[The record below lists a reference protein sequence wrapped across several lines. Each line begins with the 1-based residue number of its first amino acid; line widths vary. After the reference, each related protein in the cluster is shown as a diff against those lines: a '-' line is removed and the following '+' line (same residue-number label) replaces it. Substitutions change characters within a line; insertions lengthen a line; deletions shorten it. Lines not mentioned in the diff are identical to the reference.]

1 VSDVQIS
8 GRLAFTRQITHDY
21 PTGSRISSALVSGD
35 LRAYVSTLFDQATWN
50 GAFTDALTGNAATA
64 TFNDVLAPITV
75 TNAGAITERW
85 AVQFTNTTAFQVI
98 GEHVGVI
105 ATGTTAND
113 LAPINPATAKPYF
126 TLRALGWGSG
136 WAAGNVLRFNTIG
149 ALFPVWVVRTIQQG
163 PETVT
168 RDAFTLLVRGDVD
181 RP

>member
-1 VSDVQIS
+1 MAPSGAIAQASVSNLGS
-8 GRLAFTRQITHDY
+8 GVNLGASQAVALQTVTN
-21 PTGSRISSALVSGD
+21 TG
-35 LRAYVSTLFDQATWN
+35 Q
-50 GAFTDALTGNAATA
+50 
-64 TFNDVLAPITV
+64 V

-136 WAAGNVLRFNTIG
+136 WAAGNVLRFNTVG
-149 ALFPVWVVRTIQQG
+149 ALFPVWIVRTIQQG
-163 PETVT
+163 PESAINDTSAGT
-168 RDAFTLLVRGDVD
+168 AEIIRGT
-181 RP
+181 